1 MFNSQIRMLIIAKA
15 RFQQLLAMLGLSR
28 FQGGAYPTIFKSQ
41 NSILVPATEL
51 SLRWRV
57 DTTYYYRLHSPGSSW
72 LLGLLGDKKGVMMS

>member
-51 SLRWRV
+51 SLR
-57 DTTYYYRLHSPGSSW
+57 
-72 LLGLLGDKKGVMMS
+72 